1 MKFLRNYLKSC
12 MLSVLLIYCST
23 SAVFGQNKKLL
34 VIDPLVEG
42 ETAGFVS
49 QLPLLKVLRLPDKGN
64 PIALISEEL
73 RTSIYDEV
81 HLYLLTK
88 PGSVIFD
95 EINILPENV
104 QDFSADFSQWKSLL
118 SQEARIVFHSE
129 TLTSEPEGTEIVNK
143 IALFT
148 GRSVVVEK

>member
-1 MKFLRNYLKSC
+1 

-104 QDFSADFSQWKSLL
+104 QDFSVDFSQWKSLL